1 MAQIVSGYSEEEI
14 FSLYDLARL
23 SVEAGELKRAESIA
37 NGLSEIA
44 PDFAPA
50 FLIMAYCQVWSKDY
64 EAASDS
70 SERAFKASPNDIS
83 VLFFVAATKLL
94 VNDSQRAG
102 TVLGEI
108 GELLEKKRDLEGER
122 LYKLLL
128 ARFQMRMR

>member
-14 FSLYDLARL
+14 ISLYELARL
-23 SVEAGELKRAESIA
+23 SIEAGELKRAESIA

-50 FLIMAYCQVWSKDY
+50 FLILAYCQVWSKDY
-64 EAASDS
+64 EAASDT
-70 SERAFKASPNDIS
+70 SERAFKAAPNDIS

-108 GELLEKKRDLEGER
+108 GELLEKKRDLEAER